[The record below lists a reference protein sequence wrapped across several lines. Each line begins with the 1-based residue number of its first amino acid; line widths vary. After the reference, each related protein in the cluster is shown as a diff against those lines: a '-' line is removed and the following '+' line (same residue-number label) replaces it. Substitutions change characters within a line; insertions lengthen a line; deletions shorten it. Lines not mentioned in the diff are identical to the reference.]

1 MAKRKTKMTDEEAL
15 KHYTPG
21 EGFPPSSGPSTGAG
35 LPALVKEL
43 LNKSLASNP
52 EFKKPVLAVD
62 PVMTNRKSA
71 VMKTKKRSKKK

>member
-1 MAKRKTKMTDEEAL
+1 MGKRKTKMTDEEAL

-21 EGFPPSSGPSTGAG
+21 EEFPPSAGTASGAN
-35 LPALVKEL
+35 LRALVKQL